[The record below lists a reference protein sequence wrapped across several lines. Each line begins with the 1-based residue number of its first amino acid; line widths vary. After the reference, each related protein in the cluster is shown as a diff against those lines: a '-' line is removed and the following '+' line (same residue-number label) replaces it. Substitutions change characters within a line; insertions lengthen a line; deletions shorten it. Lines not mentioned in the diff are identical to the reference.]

1 MKIPRTIA
9 DTGATLRRVLA
20 PSVAVLFVLTPS
32 RAARLLALH
41 PVSAR
46 CEGFC
51 A

>member
-1 MKIPRTIA
+1 MKIPRNIP
-9 DTGATLRRVLA
+9 DTGVSLRRMLA
-20 PSVAVLFVLTPS
+20 RSVAVLFVLSPS

-51 A
+51 V

>member
-1 MKIPRTIA
+1 MKIPRIIA
-9 DTGATLRRVLA
+9 DTGASPRRVLA
-20 PSVAVLFVLTPS
+20 RSVAVLFVLSPS

-46 CEGFC
+46 CEGLC